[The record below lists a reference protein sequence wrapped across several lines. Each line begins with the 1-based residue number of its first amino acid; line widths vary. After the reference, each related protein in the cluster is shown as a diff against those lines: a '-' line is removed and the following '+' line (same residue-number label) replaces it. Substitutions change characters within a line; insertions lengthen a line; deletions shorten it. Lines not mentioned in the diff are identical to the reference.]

1 MYRLCIIGLGNPDAK
16 YQGTRHNI
24 GKDWLI
30 KKSSQFFKEFTSKKK
45 LKSEIGKSHSDEIL
59 WSIPKHFMN
68 ESGETVL
75 AILKST
81 NISTDMLI
89 VIHDDLDLNLGDI
102 RIKKGGGHGGHNGLR
117 DIINKIGKD
126 NFIRIRI
133 GIGHPGKKEDVT
145 NWVLNKFSPDEKIT
159 LDRVYLQFA
168 EIFELICNDQID
180 KAQKILHT
188 N

>member
-1 MYRLCIIGLGNPDAK
+1 
-16 YQGTRHNI
+16 
-24 GKDWLI
+24 
-30 KKSSQFFKEFTSKKK
+30 
-45 LKSEIGKSHSDEIL
+45 
-59 WSIPKHFMN
+59 MN

-133 GIGHPGKKEDVT
+133 GIGHPGNKEDVT

>member
-1 MYRLCIIGLGNPDAK
+1 MYKR
-16 YQGTRHNI
+16 Q
-24 GKDWLI
+24 
-30 KKSSQFFKEFTSKKK
+30 
-45 LKSEIGKSHSDEIL
+45 
-59 WSIPKHFMN
+59 
-68 ESGETVL
+68 GETVL

-102 RIKKGGGHGGHNGLR
+102 RIKKGGGHGGHNGLT

-133 GIGHPGKKEDVT
+133 GIGHPGNKEDVT

-159 LDRVYLQFA
+159 IDRVYLQFA

>member
-1 MYRLCIIGLGNPDAK
+1 MCIRD
-16 YQGTRHNI
+16 R
-24 GKDWLI
+24 
-30 KKSSQFFKEFTSKKK
+30 
-45 LKSEIGKSHSDEIL
+45 
-59 WSIPKHFMN
+59 
-68 ESGETVL
+68 
-75 AILKST
+75 
-81 NISTDMLI
+81 LI